1 MPIPNFDHNNVL
13 PPHLGNPTIG
23 AHLSPYTCTS
33 LEFCQHFATSTE
45 RIAILSSFIS
55 FRLRMNVHGIVEG
68 FQWIDGSFT
77 ENVELALGR
86 PPNDIDVVTFFRNL
100 TPVQGL
106 DIQTNFIEFISPA
119 LSKANY
125 KLDHYPVDFGYDPV
139 VTVEQTRYWLQLFS
153 HNRDSVWKGMLR
165 LELHTPD
172 EDQSALDYLN
182 SL

>member
-13 PPHLGNPTIG
+13 PPHLGNPTKS
-23 AHLSPYTCTS
+23 AHLSPYLCS
-33 LEFCQHFATSTE
+33 SFEFCQHFATSRE
-45 RIAILSSFIS
+45 RIGILNSFVL
-55 FRLRMNVHGIVEG
+55 FRLRMNEHGIIDG

-77 ENVELALGR
+77 ENIELTLQR
-86 PPNDIDVVTFFRNL
+86 PPNDIDVVTFYRNL
-100 TPVQGL
+100 TSVQGL
-106 DIQTNFIEFISPA
+106 DIQTNFKEFISPA

-165 LELHTPD
+165 LELNTPAV
-172 EDQSALDYLN
+172 DQIALDYLN